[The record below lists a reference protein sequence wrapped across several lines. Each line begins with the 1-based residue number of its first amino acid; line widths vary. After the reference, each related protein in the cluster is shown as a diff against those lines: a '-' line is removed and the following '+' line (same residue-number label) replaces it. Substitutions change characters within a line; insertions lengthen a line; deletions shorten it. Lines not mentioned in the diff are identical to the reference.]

1 MRMIK
6 LMADYNCF
14 PLWEASPGEIGN
26 IDHDSLPISDE
37 LKNLLSL
44 WGDEYTETLN
54 TEDPLNS
61 GFKNADHE
69 RNFITAGERLAGR
82 LQKELG
88 QNFKITTQVTPG
100 SY

>member
-14 PLWEASPGEIGN
+14 PLWENSPGKIGN
-26 IDHDSLPISDE
+26 IDPDSIPISDD

-61 GFKNADHE
+61 GFKNADRE
-69 RNFITAGERLAGR
+69 RNFITTGERLAER
-82 LQKELG
+82 LQMELG
-88 QNFKITTQVTPG
+88 QNFKITA
-100 SY
+100 